1 MCGICGIFDLNG
13 LPIDPAVLG
22 EMTEIIRHR
31 GPDGDG
37 QYVDREVGLGHR
49 RLSIIDLG
57 GGAQPIGNE
66 DGKLQ
71 IVFNGEIYNFVE
83 LRAELES
90 FGHKFKTRSDTE
102 VIVHAYEQWGAD
114 CVRRF
119 NGMFAFA
126 LWDGHKRELFLARD
140 HLGIKPLYHVTIG
153 SKLVFASEIK
163 CLLLHPGCPRE
174 LDPESLAELF
184 TFRYVPSP
192 KTLFKGIAK
201 VPPGYAMHCA
211 RTGVKV
217 NRFWDWIPKHRE
229 DAREPELIEEYQ
241 SLLEDAVKLQLRSDV
256 PLGLFLSS
264 GVDSGA
270 LLAIMRNYSSGPVQT
285 FTIGFEGGERTNEIE
300 DARVT
305 AKQYGVLIGDDGE
318 HKRERCAMF
327 AYSGLNQVTILRLG
341 LIFFKVFIHGILN
354 NAKWADSFIVQ
365 PLVIPAQA
373 ALLACGELVGESR
386 RLEAIS

>member
-1 MCGICGIFDLNG
+1 MNG
-13 LPIDPAVLG
+13 LPIDPAVLAG
-22 EMTEIIRHR
+22 MTEAIHHR

-37 QYVDREVGLGHR
+37 RFVEREVGLGHR

-66 DGKLQ
+66 DGKVQ

-90 FGHKFKTRSDTE
+90 FGHKFKTKSDTE

-114 CVRRF
+114 CVKRF

-174 LDPESLAELF
+174 LDPEALAELF

-192 KTLFKGIAK
+192 KTLFKGIGK
-201 VPPGYAMHCA
+201 LPPGHSMLCSKG
-211 RTGVKV
+211 GVKIR
-217 NRFWDWIPKHRE
+217 RFWEWTPKIRQKVRE
-229 DAREPELIEEYQ
+229 EELIEEYQ
-241 SLLEDAVKLQLRSDV
+241 QLFEDAVRIQLRSDV

-264 GVDSGA
+264 GIDSSV
-270 LLAIMRNYSSGPVQT
+270 LLAVMSKYASGPVQC
-285 FTIGFEGGERTNEIE
+285 FTIGFKGGEKTNEVE
-300 DARVT
+300 DARESTKLFGAEHYSMTVG
-305 AKQYGVLIGDDGE
+305 AEDYENYYGRYMGDLEEPVGHE
-318 HKRERCAMF
+318 PAAAFYFVSKITSERVKVALTGQG
-327 AYSGLNQVTILRLG
+327 ADEPWAGYDRYKGIKLSTLYSKMPGV
-341 LIFFKVFIHGILN
+341 V
-354 NAKWADSFIVQ
+354 
-365 PLVIPAQA
+365 
-373 ALLACGELVGESR
+373 
-386 RLEAIS
+386 